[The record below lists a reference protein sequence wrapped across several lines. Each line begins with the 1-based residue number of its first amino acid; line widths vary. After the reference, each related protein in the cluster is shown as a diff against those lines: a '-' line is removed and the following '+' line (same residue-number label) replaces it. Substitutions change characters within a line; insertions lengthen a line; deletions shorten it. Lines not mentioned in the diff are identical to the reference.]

1 MTRLL
6 HVSASPSGA
15 HGRSGRVAAAFVDA
29 FRDRY
34 PEAEVDV
41 LDLFST
47 TLPPIGAA
55 AVRAKKNAALPTTAP
70 ADEASSWQQIREM
83 VGRFAAAN
91 YYIFSVPMWN
101 FGIPYPLKHFIDVV
115 TQSGVTFRLSA
126 RDGYRGLLTGRR
138 ACVVYTS
145 GVYWPGCPPQFGADF
160 QSSYLNHW
168 LDFLGVRPVIEV
180 ALRPTDFTDR
190 IADDLDRARAE
201 ARTAAYAI

>member
-1 MTRLL
+1 VTRLL

-29 FRDRY
+29 FRLRY
-34 PEAEVDV
+34 PQAEVDV

-47 TLPPIGAA
+47 PLPPVGTVAA
-55 AVRAKKNAALPTTAP
+55 AAP
-70 ADEASSWQQIREM
+70 AGHIVR
-83 VGRFAAAN
+83 RFTMAD

-145 GVYWPGCPPQFGADF
+145 GVYRPGCPPAFGADF

-190 IADDLDRARAE
+190 LADDLDRARTDAQK
-201 ARTAAYAI
+201 AAYAI